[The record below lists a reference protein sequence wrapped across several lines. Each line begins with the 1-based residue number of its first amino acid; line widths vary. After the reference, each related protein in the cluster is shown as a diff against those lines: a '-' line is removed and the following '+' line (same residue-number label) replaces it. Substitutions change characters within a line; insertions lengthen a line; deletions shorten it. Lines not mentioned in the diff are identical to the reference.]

1 VAITLALVGL
11 VFSLVPL
18 VGPDILLVLILG
30 LAFGVLGIVF
40 SIAGLLKGKKTGVG
54 NNGVAIFAII
64 LSVIAAGLCVT
75 WFARAEMT
83 GGASGLH
90 IPAVSS
96 DRHTVEFSVTST
108 GGATVRYGNINDQR
122 IATSMPSTDAWTSE
136 ASYNNG
142 SYHLTLSAD
151 NTSASLSNTITCS
164 LSIDGTKVSTNT
176 GTTIALCTANL
187 G

>member
-1 VAITLALVGL
+1 MAITLALVGL
-11 VFSLVPL
+11 ALALVPL
-18 VGPDILLVLILG
+18 VGPDFLLVLILG
-30 LAFGVLGIVF
+30 IAFGVLGVVF
-40 SIAGLLKGKKTGVG
+40 AAAALAKYRKTGVG
-54 NNGVAIFAII
+54 NNSVAIVAII
-64 LSVIAAGLCVT
+64 LSVAAVGLCVT

-83 GGASGLH
+83 SGATGLH
-90 IPAVSS
+90 IPAVSG

-122 IATSMPSTDAWTSE
+122 IASSMPSTDAWTSK

-142 SYHLTLSAD
+142 TYHLTLSAD

-164 LSIDGTKVSTNT
+164 LTIDGNKVSANT
-176 GTTIALCTANL
+176 GTTIALCTANV